1 MYHVSS
7 SAIQHN
13 AQRNF
18 FSRCNNHGTP
28 KTLPLLMRHR
38 ADSAYRLP
46 DPLQPLTPLVPT
58 QKEPRTEMRGSLF
71 TLETA
76 KCPLLVSDVLLSH
89 GLTPQYHRR
98 SGA

>member
-38 ADSAYRLP
+38 ASDAYRLP
-46 DPLQPLTPLVPT
+46 VPLQPLTRLVPK
-58 QKEPRTEMRGSLF
+58 KEPRTEMRGSFF

-89 GLTPQYHRR
+89 GLAPQYHRR